1 MRLGLDIPP
10 FDGLADPA
18 LVARLCAEAG
28 EAGWGG
34 AFVWDQLRWREPVAA
49 VADPQ
54 ITLAAI
60 AGATERIRLGPM
72 VTPLARRRPAK
83 VARETATLDRLSDG
97 RLTLG
102 VGLGSDR
109 FAGEYSITGEELDD
123 RRRAGMLDEA
133 LGILQ
138 AAWTGEPVRH
148 RGEHYTID
156 AMRFLPRPVQR
167 PGVPIWVA
175 GFHGNSRPLR
185 RAIHYQGF
193 FPVGIEHPDQLAEI
207 SAELRRLGRETS
219 DVPGK
224 PFDIAVELDPG
235 SDPAPYAAAGA
246 TWGLVSFPWDPV
258 SVDQVRGVIR
268 EGPPPMPKRSSDP
281 HA

>member
-1 MRLGLDIPP
+1 MRLGLYIPP
-10 FDGLADPA
+10 FDELADPA
-18 LVARLCAEAG
+18 LVARLCAQAEG
-28 EAGWGG
+28 AGWDG
-34 AFVWDQLRWREPVAA
+34 AFVWDQVRWREPVAA

-83 VARETATLDRLSDG
+83 VARETATLDRLSGG

-102 VGLGSDR
+102 VGLGSDE

-123 RRRAGMLDEA
+123 RKRAGMLDEA

-138 AAWTGEPVRH
+138 AAWTGEPVQH

-156 AMRFLPRPVQR
+156 AMRFLPQPVQH

-175 GFHGNSRPLR
+175 GFYGKSRPLR
-185 RAIHYQGF
+185 RAIRYQGF
-193 FPVGIEHPDQLAEI
+193 FPVGLEHPDQLAEV
-207 SAELRRLGRETS
+207 SAELRRLGRETG
-219 DVPGK
+219 DGAAE

-246 TWGLVSFPWDPV
+246 TWGLVAFPWDPV

-268 EGPPPMPKRSSDP
+268 EGPPSVSR
-281 HA
+281 

>member
-1 MRLGLDIPP
+1 MRFGIYIPL
-10 FDGLADPA
+10 FDELADPA
-18 LVARLCAEAG
+18 LVARLCVEAE
-28 EAGWGG
+28 EAGWDGV
-34 AFVWDQLRWREPVAA
+34 FVWDHVRWREPVVD

-72 VTPLARRRPAK
+72 VTPLARRRPVK
-83 VARETATLDRLSDG
+83 VAREAATLDRLSNG

-109 FAGEYSITGEELDD
+109 FGSEYSTTGEELDD
-123 RRRAGMLDEA
+123 RKRAEMLDEA
-133 LGILQ
+133 LEILQ
-138 AAWTGEPVRH
+138 AAWTGAPVHH

-156 AMRFLPRPVQR
+156 AMRFLPRPLQR

-175 GFHGNSRPLR
+175 GFYGKSKPLR
-185 RAIHYQGF
+185 RAIRYQGF

-207 SAELRRLGRETS
+207 SAELGRLGRETR
-219 DVPGK
+219 DGAAE
-224 PFDIAVELDPG
+224 PFDIAVELDLG

-246 TWGLVSFPWDPV
+246 TWGLVAFPWDPV

-268 EGPPPMPKRSSDP
+268 EGPPPMLERSSNSRV
-281 HA
+281 

>member
-1 MRLGLDIPP
+1 MRLGLYIPP
-10 FDGLADPA
+10 FDELADPA
-18 LVARLCAEAG
+18 LVARLCAEAE
-28 EAGWGG
+28 EAGWDG
-34 AFVWDQLRWREPVAA
+34 AFVWDQVRWREPVAA

-83 VARETATLDRLSDG
+83 VARETATLDRLSGG

-102 VGLGSDR
+102 VGLGSDE
-109 FAGEYSITGEELDD
+109 FASEYSITGEELDD
-123 RRRAGMLDEA
+123 RKRAGMLDEA

-138 AAWTGEPVRH
+138 AAWTGEPVQH

-175 GFHGNSRPLR
+175 GFYGKSRPLR
-185 RAIHYQGF
+185 RAIRYQGF
-193 FPVGIEHPDQLAEI
+193 FPVGLEHPDQLAEV
-207 SAELRRLGRETS
+207 SAELRRLGRETG
-219 DVPGK
+219 DGAAE

-246 TWGLVSFPWDPV
+246 TWGLVAFPWDPV

-268 EGPPPMPKRSSDP
+268 EGPPSVSR
-281 HA
+281 